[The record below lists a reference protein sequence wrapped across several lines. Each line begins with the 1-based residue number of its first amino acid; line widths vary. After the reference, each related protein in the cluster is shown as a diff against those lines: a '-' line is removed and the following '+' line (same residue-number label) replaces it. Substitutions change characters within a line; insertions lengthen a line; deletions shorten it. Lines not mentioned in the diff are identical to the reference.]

1 MIGKFLWY
9 DSWWLMRYLSARD
22 YIARHFPAQLEGFV
36 RAIEPLR
43 TGPDFQTQLHDRLF
57 TEEQFNTVRTAV
69 RSIKPDVLEM
79 HELIRHGRYVV
90 HDHPMLVDLH
100 AAMAPVMGELVGEKV
115 EPMYTFIA
123 LYNGN
128 GVCPVHLDAPVSK
141 WTLDFCIEQSE
152 PWPIVFSEVIPWP
165 EEFDS
170 GLVAWEEH
178 IRLSSGHRFTSLT
191 MEPGQ
196 AIVFSGSSQWHYREP
211 FRHSG
216 AQSHC
221 DLLFLHFIPAGM
233 KEVSEW
239 KNWER
244 LFSAPG
250 LTEAIR

>member
-1 MIGKFLWY
+1 M
-9 DSWWLMRYLSARD
+9 
-22 YIARHFPAQLEGFV
+22 
-36 RAIEPLR
+36 
-43 TGPDFQTQLHDRLF
+43 
-57 TEEQFNTVRTAV
+57 
-69 RSIKPDVLEM
+69 
-79 HELIRHGRYVV
+79 
-90 HDHPMLVDLH
+90 
-100 AAMAPVMGELVGEKV
+100 
-115 EPMYTFIA
+115 
-123 LYNGN
+123 
-128 GVCPVHLDAPVSK
+128 
-141 WTLDFCIEQSE
+141 
-152 PWPIVFSEVIPWP
+152 
-165 EEFDS
+165 
-170 GLVAWEEH
+170 AWEEH